1 MHSDDEARSREEPA
15 GEKKDPGVLTVTVL
29 GGAIAAICCLAVP
42 LLVSLGSTG
51 AVIGS
56 LDAFAPLRPYLI
68 AGAWVLA
75 LLVALYAVY
84 RQVRRPV
91 TGCQAGDACKP
102 KQTESDPKSVRR
114 LQ

>member
-15 GEKKDPGVLTVTVL
+15 GEKKDPGVLTVTVF

-56 LDAFAPLRPYLI
+56 LDAFASLRPYLI

-84 RQVRRPV
+84 RQVRRPA
-91 TGCQAGDACKP
+91 TGCQAGDACEP
-102 KQTESDPKSVRR
+102 NRSESDPKTARR